1 MRAIEAILDILYPPL
16 CHACERR
23 IHAHDVLCPDCV
35 AGLHPW
41 PQTREQSLLHLASL
55 HHVCDATMMSVGFEY
70 DEECALEPCIRAMK
84 YRQLYSVGLWLGR
97 LLGERL
103 HDAPILEGTP
113 VLVPV
118 PLHQVKRRERGYNQA
133 AYLARGVAAECG
145 IELREYLLRRTRYTA
160 SLSASKMKQ
169 EQRRE
174 SIRNAFVA
182 DDAGLR
188 QVRGRPVIV
197 IDDLITTG
205 ATMSECVHALTAAG
219 VTDVRLL
226 SLARPPRH

>member
-23 IHAHDVLCPDCV
+23 IHARDVLCPDCI

-55 HHVCDATMMSVGFEY
+55 HHVCDATRMSVGYEY
-70 DEECALEPCIRAMK
+70 DDECALEPCVRAMK
-84 YRQLYSVGLWLGR
+84 YRQLHSVAHWLGR

-103 HDAPILEGTP
+103 HEAPILEDDP
-113 VLVPV
+113 VLAPV
-118 PLHQVKRRERGYNQA
+118 PLHPVKRRERGYNQA
-133 AYLARGVAAECG
+133 AYLARGVAEECG
-145 IELREYLLRRTRYTA
+145 IDLCEHLLRRTRYTA

-169 EQRRE
+169 EQRRD

-182 DDAGLR
+182 DRTFLEAMC
-188 QVRGRPVIV
+188 GRPVIV

-205 ATMSECVHALTAAG
+205 ATMSECVRSLTDAG